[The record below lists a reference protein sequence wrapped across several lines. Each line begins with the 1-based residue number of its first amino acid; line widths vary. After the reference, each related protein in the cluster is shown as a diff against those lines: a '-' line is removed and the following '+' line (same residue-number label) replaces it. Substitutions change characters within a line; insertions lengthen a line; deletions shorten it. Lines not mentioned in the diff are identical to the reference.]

1 MPAIT
6 RPARVTAADSLA
18 VAATLVLPALAQG
31 VVVRRPSMVRLA
43 ALTRAEER
51 AIRLLRRLRATYG
64 DGPLLVPVP
73 GRGRVMLPLASR
85 DVRAVLEDRAFSP
98 ASRDKRGALA
108 HFQPDGVLITPER
121 DLRDRRRAL
130 NEQVLHTGRVPVTE
144 IAALAGSGATG
155 PGATRAAAGI
165 TEASTLARIS
175 AEEAATL
182 PRHGTLTWPLFQAAH
197 WRLARRVVLG
207 DGARHDVTLTRQLD
221 RLRRDANWAWLRGQ
235 RTDVRNA
242 FQRRLAAHLAR
253 AEPGSLAGEPART
266 QAAAD
271 VHAEGQV
278 PHWLFAYDAGAM
290 AAYRA
295 LALLTSPMCRQDAGS
310 QDQGS
315 VDRGRQGGGSAG
327 DTGVPEADRLRA
339 AVLESVRLWPTTLA
353 ILREV
358 TGPNPW
364 DLPIGTTVVIHSPYV
379 NREEPG
385 ASYRPDLWLEGGPEP
400 GHDGGTWAGVPFSG
414 GFARC
419 PGEDLV
425 LATSAAL
432 LGAFLRE
439 RTVRPSVTLENPMP
453 VTFDHFRLRFTI
465 NAAER

>member
-1 MPAIT
+1 MPTIT
-6 RPARVTAADSLA
+6 RPARVTAAESLA
-18 VAATLVLPALAQG
+18 VAAALVLPALAQG

-43 ALTRAEER
+43 ALSRAEDR
-51 AIRLLRRLRATYG
+51 AIRLLRRLRAAHG

-73 GRGRVMLPLASR
+73 GRGWAMLPLSSR

-98 ASRDKRGALA
+98 ASVDKRGALA
-108 HFQPDGVLITPER
+108 HFQPDGVLITTER

-130 NEQVLHTGRVPVTE
+130 NEQVLHTGGVPV
-144 IAALAGSGATG
+144 
-155 PGATRAAAGI
+155 AGI
-165 TEASTLARIS
+165 A

-182 PRHGTLTWPLFQAAH
+182 PRQGTLTWPLFHAAH

-207 DGARHDVTLTRQLD
+207 DGARRDVTLTRQLD

-253 AEPGSLAGEPART
+253 AEPGSLAGELART
-266 QAAAD
+266 EAAAD

-295 LALLTSPMCRQDAGS
+295 LALLTTPTGRR
-310 QDQGS
+310 DQGS
-315 VDRGRQGGGSAG
+315 HDRGAEGEA
-327 DTGVPEADRLRA
+327 GVPGPDLLRA

-364 DLPIGTTVVIHSPYV
+364 DLPAGTTVVIHSPYV

-385 ASYRPDLWLEGGPEP
+385 GSYRPELWLGG
-400 GHDGGTWAGVPFSG
+400 GRDTWAGVPFSG

-425 LATSAAL
+425 VSTSAAL

-439 RTVRPSVTLENPMP
+439 REVRPSVTLENPLP

-465 NAAER
+465 KAAKR

>member
-1 MPAIT
+1 MPTIT
-6 RPARVTAADSLA
+6 RPARVTAAESLA

-43 ALTRAEER
+43 ALSRAEDR
-51 AIRLLRRLRATYG
+51 AIRLLRRLRAAYG

-73 GRGRVMLPLASR
+73 GRGWAMLPLSSR
-85 DVRAVLEDRAFSP
+85 DVRTVLADRAFSP
-98 ASRDKRGALA
+98 ASVDKRGALA
-108 HFQPDGVLITPER
+108 HFQPDGVLITRER

-130 NEQVLHTGRVPVTE
+130 NEQVLHAGRLP
-144 IAALAGSGATG
+144 
-155 PGATRAAAGI
+155 AAGI
-165 TEASTLARIS
+165 AGFTETDVTGTGGTGAASGIAGVSPFARIA

-182 PRHGTLTWPLFQAAH
+182 PRHGTLTWPLFHSAH

-207 DGARHDVTLTRQLD
+207 DGARRDVTLTRQLD

-253 AEPGSLAGEPART
+253 AEPGNLAGELART
-266 QAAAD
+266 EAAAD

-295 LALLTSPMCRQDAGS
+295 LALLTTHPRHEDPGS
-310 QDQGS
+310 QDLGSQDLGRQG
-315 VDRGRQGGGSAG
+315 RGRQGRGPA
-327 DTGVPEADRLRA
+327 GVPGPGLLRA

-364 DLPIGTTVVIHSPYV
+364 DLPAGTTVVIYSPYV

-385 ASYRPDLWLEGGPEP
+385 GSYRPDLWL
-400 GHDGGTWAGVPFSG
+400 DGGQDAWAGVPFSG

-425 LATSAAL
+425 LSTSAAL

-439 RTVRPSVTLENPMP
+439 REVRPSVTLGNPMP

-465 NAAER
+465 KAVKR

>member
-6 RPARVTAADSLA
+6 RPARVTAAESLA
-18 VAATLVLPALAQG
+18 VAATLVLPTLAQG

-43 ALTRAEER
+43 ALCRAEER

-64 DGPLLVPVP
+64 DGPLMVPVP
-73 GRGRVMLPLASR
+73 GRGWAMLPLASR

-130 NEQVLHTGRVPVTE
+130 NEQVLHTGHLPVTE
-144 IAALAGSGATG
+144 IA
-155 PGATRAAAGI
+155 
-165 TEASTLARIS
+165 

-182 PRHGTLTWPLFQAAH
+182 PRQGMLTWPLFHAAH

-253 AEPGSLAGEPART
+253 AEPGSLAGELARAE
-266 QAAAD
+266 AAAD

-295 LALLTSPMCRQDAGS
+295 LALLTSPMCRQDRGS
-310 QDQGS
+310 SDQ
-315 VDRGRQGGGSAG
+315 GRQGRGSAG
-327 DTGVPEADRLRA
+327 DAGVPGADRLRA

-364 DLPIGTTVVIHSPYV
+364 DLPAGTTVMIHSPYV
-379 NREEPG
+379 NREESG

-400 GHDGGTWAGVPFSG
+400 GNDGGTWAGVPFSG

-439 RTVRPSVTLENPMP
+439 RAVRPSVILENPMP

-465 NAAER
+465 KAAKR

>member
-1 MPAIT
+1 MPTIT
-6 RPARVTAADSLA
+6 RPARVTAAESLA

-43 ALTRAEER
+43 ALSRAEDR
-51 AIRLLRRLRATYG
+51 AIRLLRRLRAAHG

-73 GRGRVMLPLASR
+73 GRGWAMLPLSSR

-98 ASRDKRGALA
+98 ASVDKRGALA
-108 HFQPDGVLITPER
+108 HLQPDGVLITTER

-130 NEQVLHTGRVPVTE
+130 NEQVLRTGGVPV
-144 IAALAGSGATG
+144 
-155 PGATRAAAGI
+155 AGI
-165 TEASTLARIS
+165 A

-182 PRHGTLTWPLFQAAH
+182 PRQGTLTWPLFHAAH

-207 DGARHDVTLTRQLD
+207 DGARRDVTLTRQLD

-253 AEPGSLAGEPART
+253 AEPASLAGELART
-266 QAAAD
+266 EAAAD

-295 LALLTSPMCRQDAGS
+295 LALLTTPTSRR
-310 QDQGS
+310 DQGS
-315 VDRGRQGGGSAG
+315 RDRGAEGEA
-327 DTGVPEADRLRA
+327 GVPGPDLLRA

-364 DLPIGTTVVIHSPYV
+364 DLPAGTTVVIYSPYV

-385 ASYRPDLWLEGGPEP
+385 GSYRPELWL
-400 GHDGGTWAGVPFSG
+400 DGGRDTWAGVPFSG

-425 LATSAAL
+425 VSTSAAL

-439 RTVRPSVTLENPMP
+439 REVRPSVTLENPMP

-465 NAAER
+465 KAAKR